1 VTQPPPPPHLSPRQ
15 LDIVRLAANGHTDQ
29 AIAHELGLSLH
40 TVRDQ
45 WRWQIKPRLG
55 AVDRTHA
62 AVLATLAGLVRP
74 EDIHRRSESAA

>member
-1 VTQPPPPPHLSPRQ
+1 MTAPHLSPRQ

-29 AIAHELGLSLH
+29 AIAHLLGLSLH

-45 WRWQIKPRLG
+45 WRALIKPRLG

-62 AVLATLAGLVRP
+62 VALALTAGLIRP
-74 EDIHRRSESAA
+74 GEIHSRTETAA